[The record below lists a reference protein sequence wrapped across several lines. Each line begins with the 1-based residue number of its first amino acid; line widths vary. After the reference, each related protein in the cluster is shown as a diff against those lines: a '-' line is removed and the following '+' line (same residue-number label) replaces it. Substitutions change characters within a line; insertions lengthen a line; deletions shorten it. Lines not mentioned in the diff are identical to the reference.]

1 MPRILHHLIPR
12 TVTLQPKPDPKPDQS
27 LEIYTPKQGEDH
39 PHLFDTGVPP
49 PQRDSRNPLISISF
63 LVIKYKDAKNNP
75 YSVKITSNWP
85 THVTNVRET
94 YSLEAF
100 INQ

>member
-1 MPRILHHLIPR
+1 MIAMPRIFHHLIPR

-49 PQRDSRNPLISISF
+49 PP
-63 LVIKYKDAKNNP
+63 AKGLQK
-75 YSVKITSNWP
+75 S
-85 THVTNVRET
+85 T
-94 YSLEAF
+94 Y
-100 INQ
+100 